1 MNPPPPEVAA
11 HPRPRVG
18 VLLPVYAGTDA
29 DHFRQAL
36 GSMREQQ
43 GVEVR
48 IFLGCDGALTPRH
61 EQVVDELSR
70 ESDVVLRSD
79 RRSGLSNT
87 LNRTI
92 ESALADPSIEF
103 LARMDADD
111 ISVPHRLLQQTRFL
125 EAHRDI
131 AVAGSWCI
139 EFAHPGIAGF
149 RKRLPCTAADVR
161 RTMILRSPLAH
172 PSVMFHRRVF
182 EAGFRYDPA
191 YDGVEDFELW
201 SRLLLAGV
209 GISNVP
215 EYLLWFRASP
225 ELLARR
231 SGWRRGAAEVR
242 LRLRYARAAGLLRPW
257 HYLGFAALM
266 LVRMAP
272 GPVRR
277 LAYALRA

>member
-1 MNPPPPEVAA
+1 MSSTPADD
-11 HPRPRVG
+11 HRPRVG

-29 DHFRQAL
+29 DHFRQAVTSL
-36 GSMREQQ
+36 RAQQ
-43 GVEVR
+43 GVAVR
-48 IFLGCDGALTPRH
+48 IFMGSDGALTPQH
-61 EQVVDELSR
+61 ERVLDELLDD
-70 ESDVVLRSD
+70 SDVVLRAD
-79 RRSGLSNT
+79 HRSGLSKT
-87 LNRTI
+87 LNRAI
-92 ESALADPSIEF
+92 EAALADASLVF

-111 ISVPHRLLQQTRFL
+111 ISVPDRLLKQARFL
-125 EAHRDI
+125 QDHPDT
-131 AVAGSWCI
+131 AVAGTWCI
-139 EFAHPGIAGF
+139 EFEQAGIAGF
-149 RKRLPCTAADVR
+149 HKRLPCAAPEIR

-215 EYLLWFRASP
+215 EYLLWFRTSP
-225 ELLARR
+225 ALYARR
-231 SGWRRGAAEVR
+231 SGWHRGVTEVR
-242 LRLRYARAAGLLRPW
+242 LRLRYARTAGVLRPW

-272 GPVRR
+272 RPVKR
-277 LAYALRA
+277 LAYRLRG